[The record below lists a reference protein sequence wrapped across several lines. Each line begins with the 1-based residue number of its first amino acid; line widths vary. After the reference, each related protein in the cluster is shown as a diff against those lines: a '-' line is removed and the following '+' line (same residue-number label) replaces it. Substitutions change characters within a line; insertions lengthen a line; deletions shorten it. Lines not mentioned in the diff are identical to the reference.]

1 MPLTE
6 TPDNPSQT
14 PPREPAP
21 MAPLK
26 VRAGRYGEMEQHEL
40 LQMLDAIDDERA
52 RGRFREAIYISVFVY
67 LALTWFLFYGPRVLF
82 HQGKI
87 VMPAD
92 AIRAH
97 EKELTYLDLP
107 KDLAKAP
114 LPKSS
119 KALPQKAA
127 PRPQLDRKTLEQL
140 QAMRRA
146 PETPPPPARSL
157 PEAPKLQPVPPPQ
170 QARVEPTPIPTPT
183 PMPRPVPVRPAP
195 SPSSA
200 VPDAP
205 RPNFGATPS
214 ASQSMRDLARS
225 AAGSHGASGAGGFS
239 TAVGHTGGSGQ
250 AEILSDTLGVDFG
263 PYINRLLM
271 RIRAAWIPLLPEE
284 TEPPLNKEG
293 TTLIRFRIDPDGHL
307 SYMHLDDS
315 THDPAIDKAAWS
327 SINSQGQFPPLPAEF
342 KGPNLDLRIQFVI
355 SHKYAQER

>member
-1 MPLTE
+1 MTPSTE

-14 PPREPAP
+14 PPREPVP
-21 MAPLK
+21 LAPLK
-26 VRAGRYGEMEQHEL
+26 VRAGRYGELEQHEL

-67 LALTWFLFYGPRVLF
+67 LALTWFLFYGPKFLF
-82 HQGKI
+82 HQGRI
-87 VMPAD
+87 VLPAD
-92 AIRAH
+92 AIRQH

-107 KDLAKAP
+107 KDLSKVTS
-114 LPKSS
+114 PKSP
-119 KALPQKAA
+119 KAVPQKS
-127 PRPQLDRKTLEQL
+127 PSRQLDRKTLEQL

-146 PETPPPPARSL
+146 EAPKPSPRSL
-157 PEAPKLQPVPPPQ
+157 PEAPKPQPVAPPQ
-170 QARVEPTPIPTPT
+170 QAHTEPPPPLPTPK
-183 PMPRPVPVRPAP
+183 PVPAHPSPAP
-195 SPSSA
+195 SSA
-200 VPDAP
+200 IPDAP
-205 RPNFGATPS
+205 RPNFSSAPS
-214 ASQSMRDLARS
+214 ASQSMRDLARG
-225 AAGSHGASGAGGFS
+225 AAANRGASGAGGFS

-250 AEILSDTLGVDFG
+250 AEILSDTMGVDFG

-293 TTLIRFRIDPDGHL
+293 STLIRFRIEPDGRL

-327 SINSQGQFPPLPAEF
+327 SITSQGQFPPLPAEF
-342 KGPNLDLRIQFVI
+342 KGPNLDLRIQFII

>member
-14 PPREPAP
+14 PPREPVQV
-21 MAPLK
+21 APLK
-26 VRAGRYGEMEQHEL
+26 VRAGRYGELEQHEL

-52 RGRFREAIYISVFVY
+52 RGRFREAIYISIFVY

-92 AIRAH
+92 AIRQH

-107 KDLAKAP
+107 KDLSKLAT
-114 LPKSS
+114 PKST
-119 KALPQKAA
+119 KPAQPKAA
-127 PRPQLDRKTLEQL
+127 PRQLDRKTLEQL

-146 PETPPPPARSL
+146 AETPKPPPPARNL
-157 PEAPKLQPVPPPQ
+157 PEAPKPQPVTPPQ
-170 QARVEPTPIPTPT
+170 QARVEPLPL
-183 PMPRPVPVRPAP
+183 PMPKPVPVRPSP
-195 SPSSA
+195 SPSSPA
-200 VPDAP
+200 IPDAP
-205 RPNFGATPS
+205 RPNFGSTPS
-214 ASQSMRDLARS
+214 ASQSMRDLARGATS
-225 AAGSHGASGAGGFS
+225 SRGASGAGGFS
-239 TAVGHTGGSGQ
+239 TSVGHTGGSGQ
-250 AEILSDTLGVDFG
+250 AEILSDTMGVDFG

-293 TTLIRFRIDPDGHL
+293 TTLIRFRIEPDGRL

-315 THDPAIDKAAWS
+315 TRDPAIDRAAWS
-327 SINSQGQFPPLPAEF
+327 SITSQGQFPPLPAEF

>member
-1 MPLTE
+1 MPSTE

-14 PPREPAP
+14 PPREPLQA
-21 MAPLK
+21 APLK
-26 VRAGRYGEMEQHEL
+26 VRAGRHGELEQHEL

-52 RGRFREAIYISVFVY
+52 RGRFREAIYISIFVY
-67 LALTWFLFYGPRVLF
+67 LALTWFLFYGPKMLF

-92 AIRAH
+92 AIRQH

-107 KDLAKAP
+107 KDLAK
-114 LPKSS
+114 LTTPKSP
-119 KALPQKAA
+119 KAVPQKAA
-127 PRPQLDRKTLEQL
+127 PRPQLDRKTLDQL

-146 PETPPPPARSL
+146 AEAPKPPPRSL
-157 PEAPKLQPVPPPQ
+157 PEAPKPQPVTPPQ
-170 QARVEPTPIPTPT
+170 QARVEPPPLPTPK
-183 PMPRPVPVRPAP
+183 PVPVRPNP

-205 RPNFGATPS
+205 RPNFGAAPS
-214 ASQSMRDLARS
+214 ASQSMRDLARGV
-225 AAGSHGASGAGGFS
+225 AGSHGASNAGGFS
-239 TAVGHTGGSGQ
+239 TPVGHTGGSGE
-250 AEILSDTLGVDFG
+250 AEILSDTMGVDFG
-263 PYINRLLM
+263 PYIKRLLI

-293 TTLIRFRIDPDGHL
+293 MTLIRFRIEPDGHL

-315 THDPAIDKAAWS
+315 THDPAIDRAAWS

>member
-1 MPLTE
+1 MPSTE

-14 PPREPAP
+14 PPLEPTSI
-21 MAPLK
+21 APLK
-26 VRAGRYGEMEQHEL
+26 VRAGRHGELEQHEL

-52 RGRFREAIYISVFVY
+52 RGRFRESIYISIFVY
-67 LALTWFLFYGPRVLF
+67 LALAWFLLYGPKVLF

-92 AIRAH
+92 AIRQH

-107 KDLAKAP
+107 KDVSKVTA
-114 LPKSS
+114 PKS
-119 KALPQKAA
+119 ARPLPQKAA
-127 PRPQLDRKTLEQL
+127 PRQLDRKTLEQL

-146 PETPPPPARSL
+146 PE
-157 PEAPKLQPVPPPQ
+157 APKPAPPRNLPDAPKPQPVTPPQ
-170 QARVEPTPIPTPT
+170 QARVEPPPT
-183 PMPRPVPVRPAP
+183 PMPRPAPVRPAP
-195 SPSSA
+195 APSSSA

-205 RPNFGATPS
+205 RPNFGSTPS
-214 ASQSMRDLARS
+214 ASDSMRDLARG
-225 AAGSHGASGAGGFS
+225 AAGRRGTSSAGGFN
-239 TAVGHTGGSGQ
+239 TPVGHTGGSGQ
-250 AEILSDTLGVDFG
+250 AEILSDTLNVDFG

-293 TTLIRFRIDPDGHL
+293 TTLIRFRIEPDGRL

-315 THDPAIDKAAWS
+315 THDPAIDRAAWS